1 VLDELVNGVGNFT
14 FGLGQPDA
22 ARLFAPGGVTVVDQ
36 YAWTTHAATTYGRC
50 PTASGAFT
58 TTGAPTKGTA
68 NNCGALALAVKINE
82 VESNGGTP
90 GDWVE
95 LINTGTT
102 VADLSGYVFRDNAT
116 TGGYVIPNGT
126 TLAAGAY
133 LVLDEAQFSFGLGGG
148 DQARLFAPDGATV
161 IDQYGWTEHA
171 TTTYGRC
178 PNGTGDFGVTATS
191 TKGAANDCAAGP
203 SYSAW
208 PGGAAVVAADA
219 GGSLFG
225 GNMSGLSYEPSG
237 TSAPGVLWAA
247 RNGPGAL
254 FRLVWT
260 GTLWARDPQNDWGQG
275 KLLRYPDGTGD
286 VDAEGV
292 ARVGTAMYVAAERNN
307 ASNGVSRNSIL
318 RFDPTAAGTTL
329 TATREWNLT
338 ADIPATGANLGLE
351 AITFVPDA
359 YLVSRGFVDV
369 TTNAPYDP
377 AAYPSHAGGLFLV
390 GVEATG
396 AVYAYALDHVAG
408 TFTRVATIASGF
420 PQVMELQY
428 DRELE
433 QLWAVCDNG
442 CSGRAHVLTIDAT
455 AGSPTRGRFVITQ
468 RVERPAAM
476 PNLNTEGFAVGAQA
490 ECVGGVK
497 PAYWADDSQTD
508 GVSLRRGTVSCTP
521 APAAPLFA
529 RRAR

>member
-1 VLDELVNGVGNFT
+1 VHLGGYVFRDNNDAAGYVIPTGTSIAAGGYLVLDELVNGVGNFT

-178 PNGTGDFGVTATS
+178 PNGTGDLGVTATS

-307 ASNGVSRNSIL
+307 ASNAVSRNSIL
-318 RFDPTAAGTTL
+318 RFDPRGAGRD
-329 TATREWNLT
+329 AHRDARVEPDRRHPGHGRE
-338 ADIPATGANLGLE
+338 PGAGGDSVRSGRLPGG
-351 AITFVPDA
+351 A
-359 YLVSRGFVDV
+359 RFVDAN
-369 TTNAPYDP
+369 TNAPYAP
-377 AAYPSHAGGLFLV
+377 ITYPNHEGGLCLV

-396 AVYAYALDHVAG
+396 TIHAYALDHVAG

-420 PQVMELQY
+420 PSVM
-428 DRELE
+428 
-433 QLWAVCDNG
+433 
-442 CSGRAHVLTIDAT
+442 S
-455 AGSPTRGRFVITQ
+455 
-468 RVERPAAM
+468 
-476 PNLNTEGFAVGAQA
+476 
-490 ECVGGVK
+490 
-497 PAYWADDSQTD
+497 
-508 GVSLRRGTVSCTP
+508 
-521 APAAPLFA
+521 
-529 RRAR
+529 